1 MTKSTN
7 CAALRHAKNVE
18 PAGTRILGHSTAQ
31 GGHIDATCSL
41 RWCIGAELLSKY
53 DDFSSLF
60 SFLVDFDR
68 SYLRQFEAYEDSDST
83 FLCAARQYKS
93 DGTFRFFIRYRE
105 GVEVV

>member
-1 MTKSTN
+1 M
-7 CAALRHAKNVE
+7 
-18 PAGTRILGHSTAQ
+18 AQ

-93 DGTFRFFIRYRE
+93 DGIFRFFVLYRE